1 MSLYRLGFHLDGFI
15 CWIIVG
21 LFRVSIKAMTCRYTS
36 MSDEEKDEAMGVFQA
51 AIKNNLAP
59 IYHLLED
66 DTVSEVLINGPD
78 EIFVERGG
86 KMVISDA
93 SFPDEDALRAA
104 VNAIAQS
111 VGRRI
116 TDAEPR
122 LDARLPDG
130 SRIHA
135 VLPPMS
141 RKGTTVAIRKFFKSE
156 MTFKKYVQLGAITV
170 EGAQFLDAA
179 MRLGKN
185 ILVSGGTGSGKTTLL
200 GLLTSRIPPGERII
214 VIEDST
220 ELKVEY
226 EHVVFFETRMA
237 NERGDTEVSIRD
249 LVISSLRL
257 RPDRIIVG
265 EVRGGEALELIQAMS
280 TGHKGCMGTVHANAA
295 SESLTRLQALAQ
307 SGDAKISETALLQQ
321 ISAAVDLIVQVSR
334 FSDGSRRIA
343 SITEV
348 LGMDAKGNYE
358 YMDVFRMSRLIKQPD
373 GKLKGQLE
381 PANVPTFMGE
391 IEDNGI
397 PFPRTLFNKKAA

>member
-1 MSLYRLGFHLDGFI
+1 MNN
-15 CWIIVG
+15 
-21 LFRVSIKAMTCRYTS
+21 
-36 MSDEEKDEAMGVFQA
+36 EEKNEEIGVFQS

-66 DTVSEVLINGPD
+66 VTVSEILINGPN
-78 EIFVERGG
+78 EVFVERDG
-86 KMVISDA
+86 KMVLSGEK
-93 SFPDEDALRAA
+93 FPDEDALRAA
-104 VNAIAQS
+104 INAIAQS

-116 TDAEPR
+116 TDVEPR

-200 GLLTSRIPPGERII
+200 GLLTSRIPSGERVI

-249 LVISSLRL
+249 LLVSSLRL

-265 EVRGGEALELIQAMS
+265 EVRGPEALELIQAMS

-307 SGDAKISETALLQQ
+307 SGDAKVSEKALLQQ

-343 SITEV
+343 GITEV
-348 LGMDAKGNYE
+348 LGMDDKGNYE

-373 GKLKGQLE
+373 GKLKGRLE
-381 PANVPTFMGE
+381 PVNIPTFMGE
-391 IEDNGI
+391 IEDNAI
-397 PFPRTLFNKKAA
+397 PFSRSLFNKKAA